1 MVFVNL
7 FSKYIKEIAN
17 DTDTDYADVLKSFE
31 KSKRLQKD
39 WKAYRDAEMKNK
51 PYLFKPPVIERVI
64 RFENIEPI
72 TSIALPTPTADTTI
86 QVDKDSENSVLITE
100 LDDGGVEETKEED
113 TNRLSKL
120 VQDLEI
126 NPIMSSP
133 SQPIKTPSKSDKP
146 KGREREKDEKALY
159 REKLNELEKLFRIN
173 DDDEESSANLDD
185 FELELLKR
193 QAGDI
198 AESTLDKTINKLRTI
213 KEEKGKKREQA
224 ISFVNKT
231 LQQAKERAIK
241 QFREEAEEEEKR
253 EEEMKKLFGFN
264 IKERIKQLDEE
275 AEKKRKEED
284 EEEEEFFITPRKIT
298 VKIKKEKKSPK
309 PKSPKPKKVKEEVK
323 GEGFLADYFARKNY
337 PPQSRLVL
345 SQVGNEKIKNMT
357 IARRPIDKNVF
368 GSINLLTRV
377 GTLGAFQNRFKN
389 MPFDELYHLSLI
401 ITTESGNRI
410 LVEKNEV
417 INISRNVIMTP
428 DTQTEQIINLPTN
441 LTIKELLDATEKR
454 MGNNYYLY
462 NAVRNNCQDFLMGIL
477 KANNIGDET
486 DYKFIKQDVAEL
498 FKGFSKTEKVLE
510 FATDVASVFDRLV
523 KGNGIMY
530 KNKLLIKI

>member
-7 FSKYIKEIAN
+7 FSQYIKKIAN

-39 WKAYRDAEMKNK
+39 WKAYRDAEMKKK
-51 PYLFKPPVIERVI
+51 PYLFTPPVIERII
-64 RFENIEPI
+64 RFENVEPI
-72 TSIALPTPTADTTI
+72 TSIALPAPTADTTI
-86 QVDKDSENSVLITE
+86 EVDKDSDNSVLITE
-100 LDDGGVEETKEED
+100 VDDGGVEETKEED
-113 TNRLSKL
+113 ADRLFQL

-126 NPIMSSP
+126 NPILSRPPSS
-133 SQPIKTPSKSDKP
+133 IKLPSKSDKP
-146 KGREREKDEKALY
+146 KGGIKRETKG
-159 REKLNELEKLFRIN
+159 KLNELERALYG
-173 DDDEESSANLDD
+173 DVDDEESSANLDD
-185 FELELLKR
+185 FELELIKRRAKDTAKDTIQNTLERLK
-193 QAGDI
+193 
-198 AESTLDKTINKLRTI
+198 SI
-213 KEEKGKKREQA
+213 KEERNKIRREQA
-224 ISFVNKT
+224 KSFVDKT
-231 LQQAKERAIK
+231 LKQAQERRIK
-241 QFREEAEEEEKR
+241 QLREEEEEEKKR
-253 EEEMKKLFGFN
+253 QEEMNKLFGFN
-264 IKERIKQLDEE
+264 ITERVKQLEE
-275 AEKKRKEED
+275 EREKKRKEED
-284 EEEEEFFITPRKIT
+284 EEEDEFLITPRKIK

-309 PKSPKPKKVKEEVK
+309 PKNPKKVKEEVK

-410 LVEKNEV
+410 LIEKNEV
-417 INISRNVIMTP
+417 INISRNVKITP

-441 LTIKELLDATEKR
+441 LTIKEMLDATEKR
-454 MGNNYYLY
+454 MGKNYYLY
-462 NAVRNNCQDFLMGIL
+462 NAVRNNCQDYLMNIL
-477 KANNIGDET
+477 LANNIGDET

-498 FKGFSKTEKVLE
+498 FKGFSKTERTLE
-510 FATDVASVFDRLV
+510 FATDVASVFNRLV
-523 KGNGIMY
+523 KGNGVMY